1 MDSPSQHI
9 DDIEESTDYVV
20 HDIEESEDYVVHD
33 IEESEDYVVHDVLP
47 PSESIPSVSEPRVH
61 GFEFIDAS
69 GPASIFIPSRP
80 TKTEWAK
87 LRAATKSG
95 FALTGVATL
104 GQVGTHVG
112 KADVG
117 ESEDDYM
124 FRIALPGVKRDDDE
138 FSCTVDP
145 TGKILIKGVTTTGE
159 KSVNKFSQV
168 FEMQTQNLTPAGP
181 FSITINLPGPVDPQ
195 QFSANFG
202 FDGILEGTVK
212 KQKHL

>member
-1 MDSPSQHI
+1 MLESNDVPSGSHGESTPTLASPTSQAKRHI
-9 DDIEESTDYVV
+9 DDIEEST
-20 HDIEESEDYVVHD
+20 DYVVHD

-104 GQVGTHVG
+104 GQVGPHVG

-124 FRIALPGVKRDDDE
+124 FRISLPGVKRDDGKLLVMIQNLLVLYIQE
-138 FSCTVDP
+138 FS
-145 TGKILIKGVTTTGE
+145 LIYLFKVVKGVNDRSLCWHE
-159 KSVNKFSQV
+159 RFS
-168 FEMQTQNLTPAGP
+168 
-181 FSITINLPGPVDPQ
+181 
-195 QFSANFG
+195 
-202 FDGILEGTVK
+202 
-212 KQKHL
+212 